1 MMRKLIIRIIFSIL
15 LFGFVSAYAKIIDP
29 APIEDGDMKYESHD
43 NYVEA
48 FDSKSDKL
56 IWKTIV
62 YEAGYIGKFNPNL
75 EADVQWN
82 AIQTIKL
89 LGSLIYIR
97 NARGQEFH
105 LNKVSGKIQAR

>member
-1 MMRKLIIRIIFSIL
+1 MRKLIVRITFSIL
-15 LFGFVSAYAKIIDP
+15 LFGFVSAYAKVIDP
-29 APIEDGDMKYESHD
+29 APVEDGEMRYESHD

-62 YEAGYIGKFNPNL
+62 YEADYIGKFDTNL
-75 EADVQWN
+75 EADIQWN
-82 AIQTIKL
+82 IIQTTKL

-97 NARGQEFH
+97 NAKGQEFH
-105 LNKVSGKIQAR
+105 LNKITGKIQVR